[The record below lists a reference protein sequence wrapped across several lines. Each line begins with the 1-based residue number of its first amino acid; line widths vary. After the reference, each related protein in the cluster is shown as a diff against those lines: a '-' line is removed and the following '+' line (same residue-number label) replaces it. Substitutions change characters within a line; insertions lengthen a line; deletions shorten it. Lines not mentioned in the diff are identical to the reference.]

1 MKSNYKALYELVE
14 RIDERNS
21 DGSVTDLL
29 GVSIDKCF
37 IKSDY
42 DSLIKREFPESSC
55 KVAFLIGSALGKQNI
70 LTSDVFIAK
79 RVQHFLNT
87 GELVLLQ
94 QSKDGFYSST
104 IAAK

>member
-37 IKSDY
+37 IKSVANTNGTDLTKY
-42 DSLIKREFPESSC
+42 KVRGVFREISE
-55 KVAFLIGSALGKQNI
+55 I
-70 LTSDVFIAK
+70 LPIHHSGDA
-79 RVQHFLNT
+79 
-87 GELVLLQ
+87 
-94 QSKDGFYSST
+94 
-104 IAAK
+104 

>member
-37 IKSDY
+37 IKSVTRT
-42 DSLIKREFPESSC
+42 KR
-55 KVAFLIGSALGKQNI
+55 
-70 LTSDVFIAK
+70 
-79 RVQHFLNT
+79 LN
-87 GELVLLQ
+87 L
-94 QSKDGFYSST
+94 
-104 IAAK
+104 

>member
-37 IKSDY
+37 IKSVANTNGTDLTKY
-42 DSLIKREFPESSC
+42 
-55 KVAFLIGSALGKQNI
+55 KVTTLQYAMVKQSNVKLAHRKYIG
-70 LTSDVFIAK
+70 
-79 RVQHFLNT
+79 
-87 GELVLLQ
+87 
-94 QSKDGFYSST
+94 
-104 IAAK
+104 